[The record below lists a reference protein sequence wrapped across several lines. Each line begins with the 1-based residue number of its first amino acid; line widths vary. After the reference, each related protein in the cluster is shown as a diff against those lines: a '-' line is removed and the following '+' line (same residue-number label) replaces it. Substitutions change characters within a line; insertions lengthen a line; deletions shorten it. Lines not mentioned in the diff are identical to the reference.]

1 MFAIVGLG
9 NPGDEYENSRHNIGW
24 IILRGII
31 GQQSLPSLSKSAKYA
46 GQLSEGIL
54 HGTDIAILLPTTFMN
69 NSGTS
74 VAKYVQE
81 HDAQESLIVVHDD
94 VDLLF
99 GEIKI
104 SYDRGAGGHNGV
116 KSIIE
121 TLKTQ
126 KFIRIRIGIA
136 RKGFFGGIKRP
147 RGDRLA
153 DFVLASFS
161 KSEEKMFPDIVE
173 KVDTALTHILKEG
186 VMYAMQE
193 NNKSST

>member
-9 NPGDEYENSRHNIGW
+9 NPGDEYEKSRHNIGW
-24 IILRGII
+24 IILRGIVE
-31 GQQSLPSLSKSAKYA
+31 QYSLPSLTKSAKYA

-54 HGTDIAILLPTTFMN
+54 HGTDIAILFPTGFMN

-74 VAKYVQE
+74 VSKFVRE
-81 HDAQESLIVVHDD
+81 HNAQESLVVVHDD
-94 VDLLF
+94 VDLPF

-126 KFIRIRIGIA
+126 KFIRIRIGVA

-173 KVDTALTHILKEG
+173 KVDIALTHILKEG
-186 VMYAMQE
+186 VVYAMQE
-193 NNKSST
+193 NNR

>member
-9 NPGDEYENSRHNIGW
+9 NPGEEYENTRHNVGW

-31 GQQSLPSLSKSAKYA
+31 EQQSLPSLSKSAKYA

-69 NSGTS
+69 NSGAS
-74 VAKYVQE
+74 VAKYVRE
-81 HDAQESLIVVHDD
+81 HNAQESLIVVHDD
-94 VDLLF
+94 VDLPL

-126 KFIRIRIGIA
+126 KFIRIRIGVA
-136 RKGFFGGIKRP
+136 KKGFFGGVKRP
-147 RGDRLA
+147 SGDKLA
-153 DFVLASFS
+153 DFVLKAFS
-161 KSEEKMFPDIVE
+161 TSEEKLIPDIVE

-193 NNKSST
+193 NNR